1 MTQGTLF
8 NLDETVRALDAT
20 REQVAA
26 LFQSINAPHV
36 AIPGR
41 RAGPAQAFIACLR
54 GTQGFTVTIYLW
66 LSESHDCAVYL
77 TERVAQTPED
87 YRTLQT
93 DALAFVESMGF
104 MMDNLNYRAL
114 ASDRQTEVLGSLPM
128 YRSRT
133 VPPSAAP
140 GDRPPLS
147 PVARLARLFSSF

>member
-1 MTQGTLF
+1 MFTL
-8 NLDETVRALDAT
+8 DDTVRVLDAT

-41 RAGPAQAFIACLR
+41 RAGPAQAFIGCLR

-77 TERVAQTPED
+77 TDRVAQTPED

-114 ASDRQTEVLGSLPM
+114 PSDRQTEVLVSLPM
-128 YRSRT
+128 YRGRNT
-133 VPPSAAP
+133 TPPASP
-140 GDRPPLS
+140 GDRPQLS

>member
-1 MTQGTLF
+1 VFTQ
-8 NLDETVRALDAT
+8 DDSVRSLDAS

-54 GTQGFTVTIYLW
+54 GTQGFTVTVYLW

-77 TERVAQTPED
+77 TDRVAQTPED

-93 DALAFVESMGF
+93 DALGFVESMGF

-114 ASDRQTEVLGSLPM
+114 APDRQMEVLGSLPM
-128 YRSRT
+128 YRART
-133 VPPSAAP
+133 GTPTAAS
-140 GDRPPLS
+140 GERQQLT

>member
-1 MTQGTLF
+1 MF
-8 NLDETVRALDAT
+8 NLDETVRVLDAT
-20 REQVAA
+20 REQLAA

-54 GTQGFTVTIYLW
+54 STQGFTVTVYLW
-66 LSESHDCAVYL
+66 LSESKDCAVYL
-77 TERVAQTPED
+77 TDRVAQTPED

-114 ASDRQTEVLGSLPM
+114 PPERQTEVLVSLPM

-133 VPPSAAP
+133 APTPSSP
-140 GDRPPLS
+140 GERPPLS